1 LVKAEARLLLG
12 GPTAHQNTLRYDGV
26 KHTLKSVSQDVLSAK
41 KILGLTVTNLKRD
54 FIRNAVAYTVP
65 HSAR

>member
-1 LVKAEARLLLG
+1 LVKAEARLRLD
-12 GPTAHQNTLRYDGV
+12 GPTAHQNTVRYDGV
-26 KHTLKSVSQDVLSAK
+26 KHALKSVSQDVLSAK
-41 KILGLTVTNLKRD
+41 KILGLNVTNLKRD